1 MRICLL
7 ATLLIFFIISCSK
20 KKDENVDQNLN
31 EQIEEKV
38 ETSSTNENASYEL
51 EINSNESSE
60 EVQNNEEAPSED
72 VTIEQDLIPEIKELM
87 DKALAGDPDAQL
99 FLGQRYQEGNG
110 IDQNI
115 QEAMRWLK
123 LSAEQGNVYAPHIL
137 KKIEEVEAQCF
148 ASPFRLLAQKF
159 DFEST

>member
-20 KKDENVDQNLN
+20 KKDENVDQNSN

-72 VTIEQDLIPEIKELM
+72 VTIEQDLIPEVKELM
-87 DKALAGDPDAQL
+87 DKALEGDPDAQL

-115 QEAMRWLK
+115 QEAMKWLK

-137 KKIEEVEAQCF
+137 KKIEEEFNQN
-148 ASPFRLLAQKF
+148 
-159 DFEST
+159 

>member
-1 MRICLL
+1 MRTCLL

-20 KKDENVDQNLN
+20 KKDENVDQNSN

-38 ETSSTNENASYEL
+38 ETSSNNENASYEL

-60 EVQNNEEAPSED
+60 EVQNNEEAPIED
-72 VTIEQDLIPEIKELM
+72 VTIEQDLIPEVKELM
-87 DKALAGDPDAQL
+87 DKALEGDPDAQL

-115 QEAMRWLK
+115 QEAIKWLK

-137 KKIEEVEAQCF
+137 KKIEE
-148 ASPFRLLAQKF
+148 
-159 DFEST
+159 ESNQN

>member
-72 VTIEQDLIPEIKELM
+72 VTIEQDLIPEVKELM
-87 DKALAGDPDAQL
+87 DKALEGDPDAQL

-115 QEAMRWLK
+115 QEAMKWLK

-137 KKIEEVEAQCF
+137 KKLRKNLI
-148 ASPFRLLAQKF
+148 RIKI
-159 DFEST
+159 

>member
-1 MRICLL
+1 MRTCLL

-60 EVQNNEEAPSED
+60 ELQNNVEAPSED
-72 VTIEQDLIPEIKELM
+72 VTIEQDLTPEVKELM
-87 DKALAGDPDAQL
+87 DKALEGDPDAQL

-115 QEAMRWLK
+115 QEAIKWLK

-137 KKIEEVEAQCF
+137 KKIV
-148 ASPFRLLAQKF
+148 
-159 DFEST
+159 TT

>member
-20 KKDENVDQNLN
+20 KKDENVDQNSN
-31 EQIEEKV
+31 EQIKEKV

-60 EVQNNEEAPSED
+60 ELQNNEEAPSED
-72 VTIEQDLIPEIKELM
+72 VTIEQDLIPEVKELM
-87 DKALAGDPDAQL
+87 DKALEGDPDAQL

-115 QEAMRWLK
+115 QEAMKWLK

-137 KKIEEVEAQCF
+137 KKIEEEFNQN
-148 ASPFRLLAQKF
+148 
-159 DFEST
+159 